1 MDITLIQSTISG
13 LKLAG
18 DIAKSLYE
26 LKSTS
31 DIQGKVIELQR
42 TILSA
47 QSSALSAN
55 AEQSAMIEKI
65 RALKEEITSIKKWEE
80 EKKRYALVN
89 PWSGFVTYALKKES
103 SNSEPPHL
111 ICTKCYEDGRKS
123 ILNPKKNTSHALL
136 YCPVCKAEMH
146 TRLVVIHTAKYAHEY
161 SSKTHEEIK

>member
-1 MDITLIQSTISG
+1 MDMSLIQGTVAG
-13 LKLAG
+13 LKAAS
-18 DIAKSLYE
+18 DIAKGFLE
-26 LKSTS
+26 LKSIADVQT
-31 DIQGKVIELQR
+31 KVIDLQSA
-42 TILSA
+42 ILSA